1 MIGLNWPVAELT
13 KIVNLAAIEIL
24 QATTVK
30 TLGLGMVMLNICLEI
45 ELLITTAYGNQFVTN
60 VMKFQEVEIAGLNL
74 NVVLMLF
81 VLQLNILALTAIINQ
96 LFGMKNQFLT
106 TEEIVLLSTIRF
118 SWLIFGLLLFQDK
131 MLLGQFGNAAEIAE
145 MSKTAPMLL
154 HGYLEIITETK
165 CMLFISEDFGFQD
178 GGLTENQDFAET
190 GSKLNVV
197 QELINVHQFQEDT
210 VLLLVMT
217 LVNTTELTD
226 INKTIMFYS
235 HSDYGKLPEI
245 LLVNYPM
252 KIMEHGLLSNAVPI
266 IVTQQTVLTHQHL
279 LVTMY

>member
-1 MIGLNWPVAELT
+1 M
-13 KIVNLAAIEIL
+13 
-24 QATTVK
+24 
-30 TLGLGMVMLNICLEI
+30 
-45 ELLITTAYGNQFVTN
+45 
-60 VMKFQEVEIAGLNL
+60 
-74 NVVLMLF
+74 
-81 VLQLNILALTAIINQ
+81 
-96 LFGMKNQFLT
+96 
-106 TEEIVLLSTIRF
+106 
-118 SWLIFGLLLFQDK
+118 
-131 MLLGQFGNAAEIAE
+131 
-145 MSKTAPMLL
+145 
-154 HGYLEIITETK
+154 
-165 CMLFISEDFGFQD
+165 
-178 GGLTENQDFAET
+178 
-190 GSKLNVV
+190 
-197 QELINVHQFQEDT
+197 HQFQEDT

>member
-1 MIGLNWPVAELT
+1 
-13 KIVNLAAIEIL
+13 
-24 QATTVK
+24 
-30 TLGLGMVMLNICLEI
+30 
-45 ELLITTAYGNQFVTN
+45 
-60 VMKFQEVEIAGLNL
+60 
-74 NVVLMLF
+74 
-81 VLQLNILALTAIINQ
+81 
-96 LFGMKNQFLT
+96 
-106 TEEIVLLSTIRF
+106 
-118 SWLIFGLLLFQDK
+118 

-154 HGYLEIITETK
+154 HGYLEIITEIK
-165 CMLFISEDFGFQD
+165 CTQSITEDFGFQD

-226 INKTIMFYS
+226 INKMIMFYS

-252 KIMEHGLLSNAVPI
+252 KIMEHGLLSNAVPT
-266 IVTQQTVLTHQHL
+266 IVIQQTVLTHQHL
-279 LVTMY
+279 LVMKYSLS